1 MIVLALFASVVAAIL
16 ALTTLALLYRRS
28 RSDSGGPRADLVRY
42 CGMAAVAA
50 LTCGALN
57 IVESAGGGTAAA
69 AGGNATNLVAI
80 GLVWAGARRLNTRP
94 AIGAISTGAGGIL
107 MFGLTY
113 LVPLDDATVLKTAG
127 LAVFSALGA
136 LEFSRRPL
144 GELQG
149 ARLMAWTLGVYAVYS
164 VARLAVVA
172 AAGMDPLFGRGPVS
186 AETTAAVSAV
196 AIALVSLAAVR
207 VGRQLDDAP
216 VPGTRAHDRGSLRRE
231 AAALLAHGAIAQV
244 TIVRVPELD
253 LIRAAHSSERAETMM
268 RVLVDAADEA
278 LPRAATG
285 IPARDTVF
293 VVSSVDHDT
302 VGRETAVR
310 RAFAAR
316 MPGIG
321 YDDVPDLSFEH
332 HAIRDIGE
340 LSQMLESRRLRPR

>member
-1 MIVLALFASVVAAIL
+1 MVVLALLAAVAAAAL
-16 ALTTLALLYRRS
+16 ALTTLALLRS
-28 RSDSGGPRADLVRY
+28 QSRNETGGPRADLVRY

-50 LTCGALN
+50 LTCGAMN
-57 IVESAGGGTAAA
+57 IIEPAGGGTAAA
-69 AGGNATNLVAI
+69 AAGNATNLVAI
-80 GLVWAGARRLNTRP
+80 GLVWAGARRVNTRP

-113 LVPLDDATVLKTAG
+113 LVPLDDATLVKTAG

-144 GELQG
+144 GELHG
-149 ARLMAWTLGVYAVYS
+149 ARLMTWTLGIYAGYS

-172 AAGMDPLFGRGPVS
+172 AVGMGPLFGRGPVS

-196 AIALVSLAAVR
+196 TIALVSLAAVR

-216 VPGTRAHDRGSLRRE
+216 VPGTRAHDRESLRAE
-231 AAALLAHGAIAQV
+231 AAALLAADSTAQV
-244 TIVRVPELD
+244 TIIRVPELD

-268 RVLVDAADEA
+268 RVLVDAAGEA
-278 LPRAATG
+278 IPRAAAG
-285 IPARDTVF
+285 IPARDAVF
-293 VVSSVDHDT
+293 VVSPVDDDT
-302 VGRETAVR
+302 LARESAVR

-321 YDDVPDLSFEH
+321 YDDVPDLSFQH
-332 HAIRDIGE
+332 DTVRDVGR